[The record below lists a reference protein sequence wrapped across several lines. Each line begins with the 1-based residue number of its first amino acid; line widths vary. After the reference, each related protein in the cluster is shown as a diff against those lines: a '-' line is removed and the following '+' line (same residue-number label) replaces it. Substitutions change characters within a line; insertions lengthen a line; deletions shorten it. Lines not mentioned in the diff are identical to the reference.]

1 MVPKVIL
8 TCWDGPGRT
17 EPVAQPAHVAGRAGG
32 LLGTI
37 GRGRLLISLTSF
49 SLQGAISISVVK
61 QTLHYKVQATKP
73 QLRFVTVWCSARTP
87 PPCSVPTSCNAA
99 SGRRREAV
107 SVLGHCRV
115 RYWLVTAVC
124 RCQEPLPCRLLA
136 HSCGGCCKLSEAK
149 LRQNTSL
156 V

>member
-49 SLQGAISISVVK
+49 GLQGAISISAVK
-61 QTLHYKVQATKP
+61 QTLH
-73 QLRFVTVWCSARTP
+73 
-87 PPCSVPTSCNAA
+87 
-99 SGRRREAV
+99 
-107 SVLGHCRV
+107 
-115 RYWLVTAVC
+115 
-124 RCQEPLPCRLLA
+124 
-136 HSCGGCCKLSEAK
+136 
-149 LRQNTSL
+149 
-156 V
+156 